1 MTERKGICITAL
13 IWGLGI
19 ALILLIYRE
28 NALPVALSGI
38 RINGGSEGIGL
49 LTFSRWLC
57 LLLPLYVSIGFDLHR
72 HKQSRSYLLVRCQ
85 SYARWWRRWCR
96 MILVQAALYFI
107 CLGAAWQLWLS
118 PEKSMVTTVLVHII
132 SSGVFLLLFLLL
144 WEIFLFDGGV
154 PILCFAQFVL
164 IYGASFLSESAR
176 HLILPY
182 LGMSYRLNGQKELM
196 VFVGSEIILIV
207 ALILAVPKWIAGKV
221 KR

>member
-1 MTERKGICITAL
+1 
-13 IWGLGI
+13 
-19 ALILLIYRE
+19 
-28 NALPVALSGI
+28 
-38 RINGGSEGIGL
+38 
-49 LTFSRWLC
+49 
-57 LLLPLYVSIGFDLHR
+57 
-72 HKQSRSYLLVRCQ
+72 
-85 SYARWWRRWCR
+85 
-96 MILVQAALYFI
+96 
-107 CLGAAWQLWLS
+107 
-118 PEKSMVTTVLVHII
+118 MVTTVLVHII

-154 PILCFAQFVL
+154 PLLCFAQFVL

>member
-1 MTERKGICITAL
+1 
-13 IWGLGI
+13 
-19 ALILLIYRE
+19 
-28 NALPVALSGI
+28 
-38 RINGGSEGIGL
+38 
-49 LTFSRWLC
+49 
-57 LLLPLYVSIGFDLHR
+57 
-72 HKQSRSYLLVRCQ
+72 
-85 SYARWWRRWCR
+85 

-154 PILCFAQFVL
+154 PLLCFAQFVL